1 MDILALIVAELGA
14 GLGPPEQTVRS
25 LLRLTVAALC
35 GAIIGL
41 EREREGKSAGL
52 RTHMLVATGT
62 SLLVVA
68 ITEAGANSSDLSRVV
83 QGLVTGIGF
92 LGAGAILKRTSTS
105 DIRGLTTAAGIWM
118 TCAIGVSAG
127 LGRFGVALF
136 GTVFAWVVLSILQ
149 HLEDSNGKKA
159 RPPHDSCGPPEG
171 HPPDTDAGA

>member
-1 MDILALIVAELGA
+1 MDILALIAAELGA
-14 GLGPPEQTVRS
+14 GLGPPEQMVRS

-35 GAIIGL
+35 GAIIGF
-41 EREREGKSAGL
+41 ERERVGKSAGL

-62 SLLVVA
+62 TLVVVA
-68 ITEAGANSSDLSRVV
+68 FIEAGADSSDLSRVI

-92 LGAGAILKRTSTS
+92 LGAGAILKQTTTN

-136 GTVFAWVVLSILQ
+136 GTAFAWLVLSILQ
-149 HLEDSNGKKA
+149 QLEVKNGDNTH
-159 RPPHDSCGPPEG
+159 PPHDSGDPSEG
-171 HPPDTDAGA
+171 RPPDTSGRA

>member
-1 MDILALIVAELGA
+1 MDILTLIVAELGA
-14 GLGPPEQTVRS
+14 GVGPPEQMVRS

-35 GAIIGL
+35 GAVIGL
-41 EREREGKSAGL
+41 ERERVGKSAGL

-62 SLLVVA
+62 ATLVVV
-68 ITEAGANSSDLSRVV
+68 ISEVGADSSDLSRVI

-92 LGAGAILKRTSTS
+92 LGAGAILKRTTS

-127 LGRFGVALF
+127 LGRFGIALF

-149 HLEDSNGKKA
+149 QLEEKNRDKAYPPQDSG
-159 RPPHDSCGPPEG
+159 GPPDG
-171 HPPDTDAGA
+171 QPPDPEAGA

>member
-14 GLGPPEQTVRS
+14 GMGPPEQMVRS
-25 LLRLTVAALC
+25 LLRLTMATLC

-52 RTHMLVATGT
+52 RTHMLVAAGT
-62 SLLVVA
+62 ALLVVA
-68 ITEAGANSSDLSRVV
+68 ITEAGADSSDLSRVI

-92 LGAGAILKRTSTS
+92 LGAGAILKRTTKS

-149 HLEDSNGKKA
+149 QLEVKNGDNNH
-159 RPPHDSCGPPEG
+159 RPHDSGGPPEG
-171 HPPDTDAGA
+171 RPPGTDGGA